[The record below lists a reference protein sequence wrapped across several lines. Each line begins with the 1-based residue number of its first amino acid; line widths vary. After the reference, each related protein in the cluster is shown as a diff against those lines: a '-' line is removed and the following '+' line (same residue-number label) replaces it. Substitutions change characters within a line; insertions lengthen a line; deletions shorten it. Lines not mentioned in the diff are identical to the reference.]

1 MVSVQY
7 EYQFIFF
14 PAFRYLS
21 EIYLDHRMEQSPLR
35 QLGFR
40 RYFQQPFQLESESG
54 LGRSGLEH
62 QIRMEFRL
70 VRSLVRRLVRSLV
83 SPLVRWLLSGMGL
96 STLASPTL
104 GTSRWDYPHWGG
116 GSGHYPN
123 RPNRPHWATTP
134 GFGGGVSGIRPNGN
148 RPNSNNGLNRPNSTR
163 PGTGSALRPGTSNSL
178 RPGTGTTTRPGSSTG
193 TINRPGTT
201 RPILPV
207 STGRQVRHVRIRQLP
222 VQERSP
228 GRIQARIYAREPIRP
243 VPHKG
248 NTSGNPAVDN
258 HPAVD
263 NDESPDNDNAAIN
276 DD

>member
-7 EYQFIFF
+7 EHQFIFF

-62 QIRMEFRL
+62 RIRMEFRL

-104 GTSRWDYPHWGG
+104 GTSRLGLSALGRWMRSLSQQAQPASLGRTTAWIRRRSKRHTPQRKSAQQQQWVEPPEQHP
-116 GSGHYPN
+116 SGY
-123 RPNRPHWATTP
+123 RKCVTP
-134 GFGGGVSGIRPNGN
+134 GH
-148 RPNSNNGLNRPNSTR
+148 
-163 PGTGSALRPGTSNSL
+163 
-178 RPGTGTTTRPGSSTG
+178 
-193 TINRPGTT
+193 
-201 RPILPV
+201 
-207 STGRQVRHVRIRQLP
+207 Q
-222 VQERSP
+222 
-228 GRIQARIYAREPIRP
+228 
-243 VPHKG
+243 
-248 NTSGNPAVDN
+248 
-258 HPAVD
+258 
-263 NDESPDNDNAAIN
+263 
-276 DD
+276 

>member
-62 QIRMEFRL
+62 RIRMEFRL

-104 GTSRWDYPHWGG
+104 GTSRLGLSALGRWKRSLSQQAQPASLGRTTAKRKSAQQQQWVEPPEQHP
-116 GSGHYPN
+116 SGY
-123 RPNRPHWATTP
+123 RKCVTP
-134 GFGGGVSGIRPNGN
+134 GH
-148 RPNSNNGLNRPNSTR
+148 
-163 PGTGSALRPGTSNSL
+163 
-178 RPGTGTTTRPGSSTG
+178 
-193 TINRPGTT
+193 
-201 RPILPV
+201 
-207 STGRQVRHVRIRQLP
+207 Q
-222 VQERSP
+222 
-228 GRIQARIYAREPIRP
+228 
-243 VPHKG
+243 
-248 NTSGNPAVDN
+248 
-258 HPAVD
+258 
-263 NDESPDNDNAAIN
+263 
-276 DD
+276 